1 MTAVRWL
8 ALPLSIIAALWVT
21 FTVRQL
27 PLTTYGGASTTLLL
41 LEWAAA
47 LGWLLI
53 ASLEPSRIGFLAT
66 ITLGTTWMLPELAGW
81 IGGPAFLRTVANAW
95 SPVLFAA
102 IVIAVRQIVIRSSRD
117 DRLVVVAL
125 VGAAVASASR
135 MFLVDPFYQ
144 LECWRTCD
152 HNPLALRGGN
162 NLGRVL
168 DSIGLALIV
177 VAAGWCAWLVLG
189 DLRLRKARSVSLSAA
204 GLLVLTTSFGFNL
217 LGLLVN
223 EQSSTIRICLALVQL
238 AVITMA
244 VLVGRE
250 RLQAV
255 VLGARLTRLAS
266 SLPTSP
272 APGALADALRNAVG
286 DPSVQLNYW
295 ASARDGYVNS
305 EGTVQVQPV
314 PSAESR
320 LTLVTRGG
328 ERIAAINHAAST
340 NSDRLDRALGPAMR
354 LALQNDQLR
363 AATLAELREL
373 QLSRTRI
380 LERAALERRRLERNL
395 HDGAQQR
402 VVSLALLLRML
413 RSAVQTPPAAELAAR
428 AGDLTEVILSQLRE
442 LARGIYPAVLADAGL
457 RGALEDMAESSTDLA
472 IEVSGSPL
480 RRYRTVAETVAY
492 RVVEAA
498 IGDARRRHA
507 GFLTISAVDRDDEL
521 VLDLRDDGGP
531 SPASMPALEPQ
542 ISALGGVLAV
552 SSREG
557 EACVRL
563 ELPCES

>member
-1 MTAVRWL
+1 M
-8 ALPLSIIAALWVT
+8 
-21 FTVRQL
+21 
-27 PLTTYGGASTTLLL
+27 
-41 LEWAAA
+41 
-47 LGWLLI
+47 
-53 ASLEPSRIGFLAT
+53 
-66 ITLGTTWMLPELAGW
+66 
-81 IGGPAFLRTVANAW
+81 
-95 SPVLFAA
+95 
-102 IVIAVRQIVIRSSRD
+102 
-117 DRLVVVAL
+117 
-125 VGAAVASASR
+125 
-135 MFLVDPFYQ
+135 
-144 LECWRTCD
+144 
-152 HNPLALRGGN
+152 
-162 NLGRVL
+162 
-168 DSIGLALIV
+168 
-177 VAAGWCAWLVLG
+177 
-189 DLRLRKARSVSLSAA
+189 
-204 GLLVLTTSFGFNL
+204 
-217 LGLLVN
+217 
-223 EQSSTIRICLALVQL
+223 QL

-250 RLQAV
+250 RVQAA

-272 APGALADALRNAVG
+272 PAGALADALRNAVG

-295 ASARDGYVNS
+295 ASARDSYVDS
-305 EGTVQVQPV
+305 EGTVQVPPV

-413 RSAVQTPPAAELAAR
+413 RSAVQTRPAAELAAR

-472 IEVSGSPL
+472 IEVSAAAASALPHRGGDSRL
-480 RRYRTVAETVAY
+480 SGGGGRYRRCPPPARRFVDHLSRRSRRRAGLGSSRRRRSESSLYASLGATDQCAWRGTGDQLQGGRGMGKARAAM
-492 RVVEAA
+492 RVVIADDA
-498 IGDARRRHA
+498 KLIRSGWPLCSGRRASRPWVKRARRMNC
-507 GFLTISAVDRDDEL
+507 SDW
-521 VLDLRDDGGP
+521 
-531 SPASMPALEPQ
+531 
-542 ISALGGVLAV
+542 
-552 SSREG
+552 
-557 EACVRL
+557 
-563 ELPCES
+563 